1 MWSQSVNLI
10 ITCPRHFEGETEDEI
25 RTILEECGDE
35 NPQIKMTE
43 FSGILFVDTTINP
56 IDVIKKIRQKLED
69 EPWAIRY
76 TSRAIPLSEIT
87 KTDIHEVANS
97 AIKQA
102 KIFEPSETYRITI
115 EKRNSDISS
124 GQIISQ
130 IADHIPNKVS
140 LEKYDWIILVEILG
154 AISGISVLKDEN
166 VLSVEREKRGSL
178 D

>member
-1 MWSQSVNLI
+1 MNLI
-10 ITCPRHFEGETEDEI
+10 ITCPRHFEEETQDEI
-25 RTILEECGDE
+25 RSILEECGDE
-35 NPQIKMTE
+35 NSQIKITE
-43 FSGILFVDTTINP
+43 FSGILSVDTTINP
-56 IDVIKKIRQKLED
+56 IDVIKKIRQKIEE
-69 EPWAIRY
+69 EPWVIRY

-87 KTDIHEVANS
+87 KTDIQEISDS

-102 KIFEPSETYRITI
+102 KILGPSETYRITI

-140 LEKYDWIILVEILG
+140 LEKYDWIVLVEILG
-154 AISGISVLKDEN
+154 AISGISVLKDESI
-166 VLSVEREKRGSL
+166 LSVEREKRGSL